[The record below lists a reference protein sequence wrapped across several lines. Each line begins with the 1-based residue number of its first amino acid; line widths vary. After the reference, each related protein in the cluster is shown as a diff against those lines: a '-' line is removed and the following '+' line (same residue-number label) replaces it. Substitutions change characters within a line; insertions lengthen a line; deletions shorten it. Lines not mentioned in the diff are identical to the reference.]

1 MRIFS
6 GIQPTGRKHLGNY
19 LGAIRHYVSGQDR
32 GEAIYC
38 IVDLHAITVAYDP
51 ADLRERLY
59 DTAAILLAAGLDP
72 DRCLL
77 FRQSD
82 VEEHTELCWLLSSVT
97 SYGELSR
104 MHQFKE
110 KSGEQRDFVSAGL
123 FIYPILQAADILA
136 YCTDEVPVGEDQ
148 RQHLELARNIA
159 ERFNSRYGQTLV
171 LPAHRIPPVGA
182 RIMDLQAP
190 DRKMSTTGGTEQGT
204 VFVLEEPAAIQKKF
218 MSAVTDS
225 GTEIRRGSDK
235 AGISNLIEI
244 LASVRDIAPEA
255 VEREFDGSRY
265 SDFKRA
271 VSDAVV
277 EYLRPTRERYMDLRA
292 DEKRLEEILAV
303 GADKARTIAAR
314 TLADVRER
322 MGVSAPSGD

>member
-6 GIQPTGRKHLGNY
+6 GIQPTGRKHLGNH

-38 IVDLHAITVAYDP
+38 IVDLHALSVAYDP
-51 ADLRERLY
+51 RDLREKVY

-72 DRCLL
+72 DRCIL

-82 VEEHTELCWLLSSVT
+82 VKEHTELCWMLSSVT

-104 MHQFKE
+104 MTQFKE
-110 KSGEQRDFVSAGL
+110 KSAQQREFVSAGL

-148 RQHLELARNIA
+148 QQHLELARNIA
-159 ERFNSRYGQTLV
+159 ERFNARYGQTLV
-171 LPAHRIPPVGA
+171 LPAHRIPKVGA

-190 DRKMSTTGGTEQGT
+190 EKKMSTTGGSDLGT
-204 VFVLEEPAAIQKKF
+204 IYVLDEPAAIQKKF

-225 GTEIRRGSDK
+225 GTGIRRGPDK
-235 AGISNLIEI
+235 AGIGNLIEI
-244 LASVRDIAPEA
+244 MASVRDVAPEA
-255 VEREFDGSRY
+255 IEREFDDSRY

-271 VSDAVV
+271 VAEAVV
-277 EYLRPTRERYMDLRA
+277 EYLRPARERYTELRSQ
-292 DEKRLEEILAV
+292 EQELEDILSV
-303 GADKARTIAAR
+303 GAEKARTIAAR
-314 TLADVRER
+314 TVAEVRER
-322 MGVSAPSGD
+322 MGVGPPAKD